1 MKNAFVYGKKV
12 RKRKRMTRDRQKEE
26 VNHYISNLPDDIQ
39 QLTQSLRTLILE
51 TDSNLEE
58 EYKWS
63 MPNYSYK
70 GLVCY
75 LQASKQHVN
84 LGFHKGNELKKD
96 DIAHL
101 LQGSGKTMRHIRV
114 KQMEDIQTQAFQD
127 LIIQAISL
135 NQ

>member
-1 MKNAFVYGKKV
+1 
-12 RKRKRMTRDRQKEE
+12 MTRDRQKEE

-114 KQMEDIQTQAFQD
+114 KQMEDRQTQAFQD